1 MQPFS
6 AELLEPLLD
15 ELEELEELDE
25 LDELEELEEL
35 EPPELVPEVLGVS
48 SEQALSDTE
57 VKRPIASA
65 ATEKRTRFIS
75 PS

>member
-15 ELEELEELDE
+15 ELDELDELEELDE
-25 LDELEELEEL
+25 LDEV
-35 EPPELVPEVLGVS
+35 EPPELVPEVVGVS

-57 VKRPIASA
+57 AKRPVASA